1 MSQRRHSTI
10 ILFGE
15 SFQTFTPMQAFQQS
29 AHAVINS
36 SELFLLKQ
44 LIEKAVADNTLFLSS
59 YREGQR
65 RAYAGATE
73 EQ

>member
-1 MSQRRHSTI
+1 
-10 ILFGE
+10 
-15 SFQTFTPMQAFQQS
+15 
-29 AHAVINS
+29 VINS

-59 YREGQR
+59 FREAQR